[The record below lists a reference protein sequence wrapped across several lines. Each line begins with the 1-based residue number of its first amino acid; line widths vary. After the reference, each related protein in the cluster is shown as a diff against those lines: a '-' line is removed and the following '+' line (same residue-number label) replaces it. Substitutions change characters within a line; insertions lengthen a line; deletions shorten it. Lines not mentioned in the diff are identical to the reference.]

1 MVTCLQSA
9 EHNMACNTDNKF
21 IINQGMD
28 NEFILTIKGT
38 GTTSAMEIGAGDTFE
53 TSLYEL
59 ESNTIIQTVN
69 TTVED
74 AQSGKIKLTITE
86 AEANALSLE
95 RGSKA
100 DRYYLKPLYRI
111 TIDCDTLN
119 NGKFVAKLPEVYVE

>member
-1 MVTCLQSA
+1 
-9 EHNMACNTDNKF
+9 MACNTDNKF